1 MFSERCMGGRSITA
15 PTFLMVNSSKQLP
28 DMPDTTDVLHFIK
41 ISGLLISSKFCCL
54 DERSSLQRSF
64 CNWDQMG
71 SSSVQIVLGLP
82 NFIWWKRLMVPDGHV
97 VTLAG
102 CICFQNQIYTLSKYD
117 RFCAEGGL
125 IQIFQQNIFEKRISP
140 WSYK

>member
-1 MFSERCMGGRSITA
+1 MKEAHYSEGR
-15 PTFLMVNSSKQLP
+15 
-28 DMPDTTDVLHFIK
+28 
-41 ISGLLISSKFCCL
+41 
-54 DERSSLQRSF
+54 EF

-82 NFIWWKRLMVPDGHV
+82 NFIWWKRLMVTDGHM
-97 VTLAG
+97 VTLGG
-102 CICFQNQIYTLSKYD
+102 CICFQNEIHTLSKYD

-140 WSYK
+140 WSYMFRTEDAGLFLRSS